1 MSDTRLA
8 DGAAGASDSSG
19 GEPMRLSP
27 RLYGLLLTAIILLFY
42 GLMVF
47 SSWSGIRGER
57 FHDPDDLMRLQQVR
71 DWIAGQSWFDVTQ
84 YRVNPPAGLPM
95 HWSRLLDVPIA
106 AVILLFRPLLGQ
118 PAAELVACVVVP
130 FLTFA
135 ALTGLIARITRQIFD
150 SRPLALLAAVFCG
163 ADAGSY
169 ALAHPLRID
178 HHGWQA
184 VCALLIVSA
193 LLGRRSPRRA
203 ALAGAAAALWMHI
216 SLEGIVFAA
225 ASGAGLGLRWVVQPQ
240 RERSALPA
248 YLGALTLASLA
259 LFLLAHGGALFD
271 RTFCDA
277 VSPVHMGIFALATLG
292 SLAALRCAEKG
303 PAVRLV
309 ALGLTALACAALY
322 KAWAPQCGAGAF
334 SMLTPLDV
342 RLWYSRVAE
351 GQPIWHEPMHDI
363 IGWLGFPLIGLVGVI
378 AELRSPRRSPILVD
392 YGFLLLAAT
401 AIGVLV
407 LRAGAV
413 SNILAI
419 PGALML
425 LRIVSTPIRAFRLPA
440 ARILAQAGAVL
451 LLLPVTPAM
460 LAAGAVTPPASEKR
474 AGDAFA
480 ACTDLAHVHRLD
492 ALPTSLW
499 LSDLDFASAIVSSTR
514 HSVIAASYHR
524 TPQAMDDVLR
534 FFATDEAQARAVVE
548 QRRPAYVYFCPASNS
563 ARGLAQAAPGDIAAR
578 LIAGR
583 PPSWLRPVAMPEVPD
598 AQVYS
603 VIY

>member
-1 MSDTRLA
+1 
-8 DGAAGASDSSG
+8 
-19 GEPMRLSP
+19 MRLSP

-47 SSWSGIRGER
+47 NAWSEIRGER

-106 AVILLFRPLLGQ
+106 AVILLFRPFLGQ

-135 ALTGLIARITRQIFD
+135 SLAGLIARITRQIFD
-150 SRPLALLAAVFCG
+150 SRPLALLAAIFCG

-184 VCALLIVSA
+184 VCALLIVTA

-225 ASGAGLGLRWVVQPQ
+225 ASGAGLGLRWVARPE
-240 RERSALPA
+240 REHAALPT
-248 YLGALTLASLA
+248 YLGALTLTSLA

-277 VSPVHMGIFALATLG
+277 VSPVHMTVFALATLG
-292 SLAALRCAEKG
+292 SLAALRWADRG
-303 PAVRLV
+303 PVVRLG

-334 SMLTPLDV
+334 AMLTPLDV
-342 RLWYSRVAE
+342 RLWYSLVAE
-351 GQPIWHEPMHDI
+351 GQPIWHEPVHDI
-363 IGWLGFPLIGLVGVI
+363 FSWLGFPVIGLIGVLV
-378 AELRSPRRSPILVD
+378 ELRSPRRTPILVD

-401 AIGVLV
+401 AVGVLV

-425 LRIVSTPIRAFRLPA
+425 LRLVSKPIRAFRLPA
-440 ARILAQAGAVL
+440 ARILAQASAVL

-460 LAAGAVTPPASEKR
+460 VAVSAVPSPAGEKR
-474 AGDAFA
+474 AGEAFA
-480 ACTDLAHVHRLD
+480 ACTNLAQVRRLD
-492 ALPTSLW
+492 ALPTGLW
-499 LSDLDFASAIVSSTR
+499 LSDLDFASAIVSATH

-548 QRRPAYVYFCPASNS
+548 RRRPAYVYFCPGSNS
-563 ARGLAQAAPGDIAAR
+563 ARALARAAPDDMAAR
-578 LIAGR
+578 LDAGKPPAWLKPIA
-583 PPSWLRPVAMPEVPD
+583 VPGFP
-598 AQVYS
+598 AAGVYS